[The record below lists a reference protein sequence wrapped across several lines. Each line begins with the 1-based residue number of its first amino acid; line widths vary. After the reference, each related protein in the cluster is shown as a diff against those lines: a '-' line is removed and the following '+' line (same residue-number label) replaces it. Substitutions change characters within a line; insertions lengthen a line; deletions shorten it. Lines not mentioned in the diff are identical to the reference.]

1 MLVCQITEPIANFYL
16 DDANDELDVA
26 IRLYFENPLKYSRP
40 DGEGRP
46 FHTDNMQAMRLLN
59 MQEGCEGPEEGETK
73 ITSESPPKLV
83 FPPPS
88 YRSNTYA
95 TSGAHNRL
103 EDLGFS
109 SESLQLYD
117 TTFDFHDNAFEL
129 HDDKTFEMRDIL
141 NRMREEY
148 DELQARFESISIQ
161 LCDTHEVVAVNCA
174 TIDELSLQ
182 LCETRA
188 KNKTLE
194 AECQKLHRF
203 RRHAL
208 LEQENINEFLE
219 KEPSHTQSRFRRHT
233 LLKTLE
239 NFVYEGAD
247 AEEESVVLI
256 GAIASNPLSTP
267 TTPTT
272 PTTSTPTI
280 TPPTSSPST
289 TPPTTPSNVSGDEE
303 SEWYMLSELGV
314 SSTPLKW

>member
-16 DDANDELDVA
+16 NDANDELDVA

-46 FHTDNMQAMRLLN
+46 FHTDNMQLLN
-59 MQEGCEGPEEGETK
+59 LQDGCDHHEEGETK
-73 ITSESPPKLV
+73 ITTLESPPRLAL
-83 FPPPS
+83 PPPS
-88 YRSNTYA
+88 YRSNAYT
-95 TSGAHNRL
+95 TSDAHNRL

-109 SESLQLYD
+109 LETLQLYD
-117 TTFDFHDNAFEL
+117 TFDFHDNAFEL
-129 HDDKTFEMRDIL
+129 HDDKTFEMHDVL
-141 NRMREEY
+141 NRMRDEY

-161 LCDTHEVVAVNCA
+161 LRDTHEIVAVNCS

-219 KEPSHTQSRFRRHT
+219 KEPSHTQSRFRRYT

-247 AEEESVVLI
+247 AEEEFVVLNKVRSP
-256 GAIASNPLSTP
+256 AISPPTP

-272 PTTSTPTI
+272 AATTPTTPTPT
-280 TPPTSSPST
+280 T
-289 TPPTTPSNVSGDEE
+289 TPPTTPSNVAGDEE